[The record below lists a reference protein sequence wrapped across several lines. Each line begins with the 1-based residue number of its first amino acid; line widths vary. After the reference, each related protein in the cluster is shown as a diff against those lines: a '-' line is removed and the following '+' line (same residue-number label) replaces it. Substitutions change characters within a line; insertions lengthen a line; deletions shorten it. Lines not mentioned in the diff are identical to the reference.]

1 MSDAEA
7 ELRALCDKYS
17 SFPPEKRYADQQWLT
32 AQIEKGKLD
41 GVPVKEFTGKI
52 VAVYAEEVVLVGDD
66 ETAMRIELS
75 KKFNVHPG
83 RFVLL
88 LIDDSN
94 LPRKTLVLGCSV
106 VNVALIL
113 ALCAVVGIAAI
124 SSLGTK
130 ANLTFSKIGS
140 SVGTPTSR

>member
-1 MSDAEA
+1 MRDAEA
-7 ELRALCDKYS
+7 ELRALCDKYAQFS
-17 SFPPEKRYADQQWLT
+17 PEEWREDQQWL
-32 AQIEKGKLD
+32 AARIDSGKLD
-41 GVPVKEFTGKI
+41 GHPVAKLKGRI
-52 VAVYAEEVVLVGDD
+52 VAVYEKELALIGDD
-66 ETAMRIELS
+66 ETAMRVELS
-75 KKFNVHPG
+75 GRYQVHPG

-88 LIDDSN
+88 LLDDSN